1 MSRKRIPRTFPLRLL
16 EAVHAVPAI
25 EKLGQ
30 NEQYNYVR
38 ACDVFMAF
46 RGELKKQRI
55 LLFSDEKE
63 LTQRNWRASGDV
75 ILHEVT
81 IKTEFILRDC
91 ESEDEIKTMGFG
103 QAMDEADKAL
113 YKAKTGALKYFL
125 RSIGVIP
132 WLDVDDPEA
141 SQLVN
146 DLTAPVQRKKRG
158 STSAQQLSDRNVRA
172 FSSACLRGGKTI
184 QQQAEYLQ
192 KLGKTTVE
200 EMSPEEWNVAIK
212 WAYSNGDLAKTLTM
226 SLPKKANGK
235 EAAPEPEP
243 TSGMVGD

>member
-1 MSRKRIPRTFPLRLL
+1 MGRVPRPKTFPLRLL

-25 EKLGQ
+25 EKLGS

-38 ACDVFMAF
+38 ACDVFQAF

-63 LTQRNWRASGDV
+63 ITQRDVTVSGEV

-81 IKTEFILRDC
+81 VKTVFILRDC
-91 ESEDEIKTMGFG
+91 ESDEEISLTGFG
-103 QAMDEADKAL
+103 LAMDEADKAL

-146 DLTAPVQRKKRG
+146 DLTAPVQSKKRG
-158 STSAQQLSDRNVRA
+158 STSAKQLGEKNVRA
-172 FSSACLRGGKTI
+172 FASACLKGGKTLM
-184 QQQAEYLQ
+184 QQVAYLEA
-192 KLGKTTVE
+192 LGVKSVE
-200 EMSPEEWNVAIK
+200 EMTPEQWNEGIK
-212 WAYSNGDLAKTLTM
+212 WAFKNGDLAKTLEM
-226 SLPKKANGK
+226 SKPKK
-235 EAAPEPEP
+235 PEPVLVTNPE
-243 TSGMVGD
+243 SQAGD

>member
-1 MSRKRIPRTFPLRLL
+1 MGRLPRPKTFPLRLL

-38 ACDVFMAF
+38 ACDVFQAF

-63 LTQRNWRASGDV
+63 LTRRDVKAAGDI
-75 ILHEVT
+75 ILSEVT
-81 IKTEFILRDC
+81 IRTEFILRDC
-91 ESEDEIKTMGFG
+91 ESEDEIKTQGFG

-184 QQQAEYLQ
+184 VQQADYLS
-192 KLGKTTVE
+192 KLGKSTVE
-200 EMSPEEWNVAIK
+200 EMTPEEWNMAIK
-212 WAYSNGDLAKTLTM
+212 WAYGNGDLAKTLTM
-226 SLPKKANGK
+226 SLPKKANG
-235 EAAPEPEP
+235 AEPAEP
-243 TSGMVGD
+243 QTGMVGD